1 MLACVCIVECCRQ
14 QHSTL
19 LTRTSTNHSRRYRR
33 LALKYHPDINK
44 DEAAKDEFPRI
55 CEAYD
60 VLSDR
65 ECCVNWCH

>member
-1 MLACVCIVECCRQ
+1 MTPATCYMD
-14 QHSTL
+14 
-19 LTRTSTNHSRRYRR
+19 RRFRL

-44 DEAAKDEFPRI
+44 EDAAKEEFPRI

-65 ECCVNWCH
+65 KF